1 MTKGTKKTNRRLKKT
16 VRKTLGTL
24 FLISAIVVAAIPTE
38 GLQAEGDIA
47 TQAAHSH
54 VATHT
59 SAQYK
64 VTIPKDAAEKGKS
77 GFLPVGSNVPTMDT
91 LIPVVDSNATI
102 YTTETN
108 ADGTSYQF
116 AYVNYKNSWCA
127 VILGYNK
134 NTTLTDNTLDIPDTV
149 NAYIQP
155 TGNQGTVNGYV
166 AASKNGQPLYY
177 ESLTEKTREVEEP
190 VKDPDTGLPKV
201 DDQGRPVM
209 ETKTV
214 TYYDGEM
221 RPCYATDNAWKGLT
235 LDNFF
240 QKKDDGSSYTSTK
253 ADNDDHTG
261 YKVYSG
267 YAQTLNPD
275 DQWIKD
281 LEVKYIGNQY
291 LKSTSNG
298 NGTYTWS
305 IAGDVTASNPS
316 DGIFAGASNIVTL
329 NIGEKLIGV
338 GNYAFY
344 GCNGLNSISFGNG
357 LTVFGNWSFAGCG
370 SLKEINV
377 PRDCNLAQIGDHAF
391 YSCIQLTDV
400 NIPKSVSFIGDY
412 AFAECRYLYTVEM
425 CNPEQENGASSS
437 QLKEMGWNV
446 FENDETLYSVTFPDK
461 YSETIGIS
469 MFKGCKNLHYVA
481 SRHAQFT
488 ITGGENDENVYC
500 FDCFKSMLSEE
511 PVSGTFYFEGLSG
524 SNLHK
529 LCQENCFAFSYI
541 NYDPSTKLYEKLNKY
556 ELTVQDPDV
565 AGETGRS
572 TYVVNSSNQLI
583 NANVGTGV
591 KTLNIPDPIGPYH
604 IYNINDNIFANNCNL
619 EMVSLPA
626 SVQSIG
632 QGAFRGCHN
641 LATVIFNNSSVAIGT
656 DAFKTQDVSGTHTVG
671 CSVKQLSDL
680 NDTVNSPK
688 VKLTFVG
695 AIMQDDSTTSSPY
708 RYAMS
713 ADGRYNNGS
722 QLPTYVRYCSGWP
735 SNLVVQYNADKG
747 VSELIDFP
755 AFTELTKYATEKSSY
770 PYLTDAQRSAAET
783 ALQKYNDK
791 DASLTEDQQHFI
803 DSALNIEIPQGIQ
816 ALKDGLFVEKEVAD
830 ASLGVDK
837 TITLYGID
845 NIEENDFKGTGTNA
859 GKIAEHLKELNI
871 LGGTTSIAANA
882 FKGSEDGSSDCKS
895 ALQKVYISGNMSSIG
910 DYAFQDCANLTDVTL
925 SGTITGLGKI
935 PFTGCEK
942 LDHVDFLGTDY
953 FSCDKSIIYGMSGGA
968 KAKIVEC
975 LEGRS
980 SKRVNASETAGVTE
994 MAPEAFKGCDSLN
1007 EIDLTESAIAVIPES
1022 AFEDTTA
1029 LNTVKLPI
1037 TCEEIKD
1044 YAFKGSNITWLE
1056 ESGNRLQLIS
1066 LKAFEDAKYS
1076 TDNNTMHKAITLC
1089 GPKDSYLYKFGE
1101 TYNFS
1106 VEDTPLVEYF
1116 TVTFRDWSNEL
1127 NKYVDVIEAEQ
1138 TVKGGEDAVPPTPAG
1153 KTGETFQ
1160 YWDPDYREISGDT
1173 QCVAI
1178 YSKDDPDAT
1187 KLTVTFQDWDGTVI
1201 KEIKVSSGGSIADA
1215 DLPNTSN
1222 LVRDGYI
1229 FIGWDRPLTNIT
1241 ESFNTM
1247 AQYKALSEDDIVVRY
1262 INSVTKEVFYQ
1273 TTIKKGTVA
1282 PSIQTPTVSGYTF
1295 KEWLP
1300 DIATAI
1306 TENTDFYAVYEA
1318 SGSNNGGTASPGTS
1332 TSPGASTSPGGNNNN
1347 GTTAKMYTLTVKNG
1361 SGSGSYVAGSQP
1373 IIVANDPAKNQQFS
1387 SWSIDPANTKIA
1399 SKVLSA
1405 TVITMPEANV
1415 TVTAN
1420 YTAKSG
1426 SGNKTNTSTGS
1437 GNSTNSN
1444 SNRRPSSTTTG
1455 TVSGGRTTVVI
1466 DKNGLSNTGVVS
1478 ATVNGSSDNFVIKIT
1493 ESAAASEEVVKALMA
1508 EYGSDISAIKY
1519 FPMDI
1524 SLYDSTGNTKITDTT
1539 GLSISI
1545 TLPLPDS
1552 LITYAGNNK
1561 VAGVVNS
1568 KLDKLSP
1575 KFSTISGV
1583 SCVTFTAEHFSPYVI
1598 YVDTNNLT
1606 AGTIADSTPKTGD
1619 GIHPKWFLS
1628 MGLACIS
1635 VVLFMKKDKK
1645 TLRKARA

>member
-38 GLQAEGDIA
+38 GLRAEEDA
-47 TQAAHSH
+47 VAQAAHSH
-54 VATHT
+54 VDTHT
-59 SAQYK
+59 GAEYK
-64 VTIPKDAAEKGKS
+64 VSIRRNAAEKKS
-77 GFLPVGSNVPTMDT
+77 DLLAGSGIPTMDT
-91 LIPVVDSNATI
+91 LIPELPADTTI
-102 YTTETN
+102 YTT
-108 ADGTSYQF
+108 GTSNTDGSNYQF
-116 AYVNYKNSWCA
+116 AYIQDGNDWSA
-127 VILGYNK
+127 IILGYNK
-134 NTTLTDNTLDIPDTV
+134 NNTLPNNALTIPNTV
-149 NAYIQP
+149 DAYIQP
-155 TGNQGTVNGYV
+155 TGNLGSGNGYV
-166 AASKNGQPLYY
+166 AANRLGKPLYY
-177 ESLTEKTREVEEP
+177 EATTTHTREVDDTSKP
-190 VKDPDTGLPKV
+190 ILDDLGQVVKDPVTDKILYEKKT
-201 DDQGRPVM
+201 
-209 ETKTV
+209 ETYLT
-214 TYYDGEM
+214 GEM
-221 RPCYATDNAWKGLT
+221 KPCYATDNTWKSMDPLT
-235 LDNFF
+235 KFF
-240 QKKDDGSSYTSTK
+240 YYEDGKTANTVWGAINE
-253 ADNDDHTG
+253 ADNQPATYENYANALDTDH
-261 YKVYSG
+261 
-267 YAQTLNPD
+267 
-275 DQWIKD
+275 QWITNGK
-281 LEVKYIGNQY
+281 VRYIGNQY
-291 LKSTSNG
+291 LDSTHNDDSN
-298 NGTYTWS
+298 TYSWS
-305 IAGDVTASNPS
+305 IGGYITQDNASK
-316 DGIFAGASNIVTL
+316 GIFAQAG
-329 NIGEKLIGV
+329 NIGTLIIGKDLIGI

-344 GCNGLNSISFGNG
+344 ECTGLNSISFGNG
-357 LTVFGNWSFAGCG
+357 IKVIGNYSFAGCG
-370 SLKEINV
+370 SL
-377 PRDCNLAQIGDHAF
+377 RDVAIPDLCSLGQIGDHAF
-391 YSCIQLTDV
+391 YSCTNLTKFTLPI
-400 NIPKSVSFIGDY
+400 NVSYVGDY
-412 AFAECRYLYTVEM
+412 AFAECRFLSDFVM
-425 CNPEQENGASSS
+425 CNYGDANDRSNLTE
-437 QLKEMGWNV
+437 LGWNV
-446 FENDETLYSVTFPDK
+446 FENCETLSSLTFPANYNEAVD
-461 YSETIGIS
+461 IS
-469 MFKGCKNLHYVA
+469 LVKGCKNLRYITA
-481 SRHAQFT
+481 RSKKMTFT
-488 ITGGENDENVYC
+488 EKINGEVYC
-500 FDCFKSMLSEE
+500 FDCFKEMLSGD
-511 PVSGTFYFEGLSG
+511 PVNGTFYFEGRDDST
-524 SNLHK
+524 LHTFTRD
-529 LCQENCFAFSYI
+529 NCFAFSYI
-541 NYDPSTKLYEKLNKY
+541 DYNSDTTQYEKKDKY
-556 ELTVQDPDV
+556 ELTVQDPKV
-565 AGETGRS
+565 VGEEGRS
-572 TYVVNSSNQLI
+572 TYVVNSNNELI
-583 NANVGTGV
+583 SSTIGTGV
-591 KTLNIPDPIGPYH
+591 EQLDIPDPIGPYH
-604 IYNINDNIFANNCNL
+604 IYRIGANRFANNCNL
-619 EMVSLPA
+619 KMVSLPA
-626 SVQSIG
+626 SVVSIG
-632 QGAFRGCHN
+632 DNAFKGCHN
-641 LATVIFNNSSVAIGT
+641 LATVIFNNSSVEIGT
-656 DAFKTQDVSGTHTVG
+656 DAFKTQDYTGASHRGSCKG
-671 CSVKQLSDL
+671 IENESD
-680 NDTVNSPK
+680 NSPSK
-688 VKLTFVG
+688 KLTFVG
-695 AIMQDDSTTSSPY
+695 EISPSSTPY
-708 RYAMS
+708 LYAMS
-713 ADGRYNNGS
+713 EDGRYNNGS
-722 QLPTYVRYCSGWP
+722 QLKTYVRYCSGWP
-735 SNLVVQYNADKG
+735 TNLVVQYNEEKG

-755 AFTELTKYATEKSSY
+755 AFSQLSDYTDKTDY
-770 PYLTDAQRSAAET
+770 PYLTDSQREAAKT
-783 ALQKYNDK
+783 ALDKYTNNQN
-791 DASLTEDQQHFI
+791 LTEDQQHFI
-803 DSALNIEIPQGIQ
+803 DSALNVVIPEGIQ
-816 ALKDGLFVEKEVAD
+816 AIKDGLFVAKEDAD
-830 ASLGVDK
+830 AARLREDK
-837 TITLYGID
+837 TVTIYGLD
-845 NIEENDFKGTGTNA
+845 AIEVNDFRSADGTKA
-859 GKIAEHLKELNI
+859 AAHLKGINI
-871 LGGTTSIAANA
+871 LGNTASIAANA
-882 FKGSEDGSSDCKS
+882 FGGCEKLKT
-895 ALQKVYISGNMSSIG
+895 VNITGNMSSIG
-910 DYAFQDCANLTDVTL
+910 DYAFKDCPALDDVTL
-925 SGTITGLGKI
+925 SGTINSLGLI
-935 PFTGCEK
+935 PFTGCDK
-942 LDHVDFLGTDY
+942 LSNVSFLGNDY
-953 FSCDKSIIYGMSGGA
+953 FSCDNSIIYGMSGGA
-968 KAKIVEC
+968 KARIIEC
-975 LEGRS
+975 LEGRT
-980 SKRVNASETAGVTE
+980 SKYVKPSELAGVTSI
-994 MAPEAFKGCDSLN
+994 APRAFQRCDALR
-1007 EIDLTESAIAVIPES
+1007 EIDLTESEITTVPEY
-1022 AFEDTTA
+1022 AFADTTEMR
-1029 LNTVKLPI
+1029 TIKLPT
-1037 TCEEIKD
+1037 TCTTIED
-1044 YAFKGSNITWLE
+1044 YAFQKSGMERLE
-1056 ESGNRLQLIS
+1056 ASQYLNLIGQHAFDDL
-1066 LKAFEDAKYS
+1066 LKANPD
-1076 TDNNTMHKAITLC
+1076 
-1089 GPKDSYLYKFGE
+1089 PKNVVICCPENSYLYNYAQLKGF
-1101 TYNFS
+1101 T
-1106 VEDTPLVEYF
+1106 VDTTPLVEYF
-1116 TVTFRDWSNEL
+1116 TVNFRDWNEKL
-1127 NKYVDVIEAEQ
+1127 GSYAPVPDAEQ
-1138 TVKGGEDAVPPTPAG
+1138 RVKGGEAATPPTPAG
-1153 KTGETFQ
+1153 KSGEVFQ
-1160 YWDPDYREISGDT
+1160 YWDPDPSEITADVT
-1173 QCVAI
+1173 ITAM
-1178 YSKDDPDAT
+1178 YSKEDPDAN

-1241 ESFNTM
+1241 ESFTTM

-1318 SGSNNGGTASPGTS
+1318 NGSNGGNNGGTT

>member
-38 GLQAEGDIA
+38 GLRAEEDA
-47 TQAAHSH
+47 VAQAAHSH
-54 VATHT
+54 VDTHT
-59 SAQYK
+59 GAEYK
-64 VTIPKDAAEKGKS
+64 VSIRRNAAEKQSDLLAGS
-77 GFLPVGSNVPTMDT
+77 GIPTMDT
-91 LIPVVDSNATI
+91 LIPELPADTTI
-102 YTTETN
+102 YTT
-108 ADGTSYQF
+108 GTSNTDGSNYQF
-116 AYVNYKNSWCA
+116 AYIQDGNDWSA
-127 VILGYNK
+127 IILGYNK
-134 NTTLTDNTLDIPDTV
+134 NNTLPNNALTIPNTV
-149 NAYIQP
+149 DAYIQP
-155 TGNQGTVNGYV
+155 TGNLGSGNGYV
-166 AASKNGQPLYY
+166 AANRLGKPLYY
-177 ESLTEKTREVEEP
+177 EATTTHTREVDDTSKP
-190 VKDPDTGLPKV
+190 ILDDLGQVVKDPVTDKILYEKKT
-201 DDQGRPVM
+201 
-209 ETKTV
+209 ETYLT
-214 TYYDGEM
+214 GEM
-221 RPCYATDNAWKGLT
+221 KPCYATDNTWKSMDPLT
-235 LDNFF
+235 KFF
-240 QKKDDGSSYTSTK
+240 YYEDGKTANTVWGAINE
-253 ADNDDHTG
+253 ADNQPATYENYANALDTDH
-261 YKVYSG
+261 
-267 YAQTLNPD
+267 
-275 DQWIKD
+275 QWITNGK
-281 LEVKYIGNQY
+281 VRYIGNQY
-291 LKSTSNG
+291 LDSTHNDDSN
-298 NGTYTWS
+298 TYSWS
-305 IAGDVTASNPS
+305 IGGYITQDNASK
-316 DGIFAGASNIVTL
+316 GIFAQAG
-329 NIGEKLIGV
+329 NIGTLIIGKDLIGI

-344 GCNGLNSISFGNG
+344 ECTGLNSISFGNG
-357 LTVFGNWSFAGCG
+357 IKVIGNYSFAGCG
-370 SLKEINV
+370 SL
-377 PRDCNLAQIGDHAF
+377 RDVAIPDLCSLGQIGDHAF
-391 YSCIQLTDV
+391 YSCTNLTKFTLPI
-400 NIPKSVSFIGDY
+400 NVSYVGDY
-412 AFAECRYLYTVEM
+412 AFAECRFLSDFVM
-425 CNPEQENGASSS
+425 CNYGDANDRSNLTE
-437 QLKEMGWNV
+437 LGWNV
-446 FENDETLYSVTFPDK
+446 FENCETLSSLTFPANYNEAVD
-461 YSETIGIS
+461 IS
-469 MFKGCKNLHYVA
+469 LVKGCKNLRYITA
-481 SRHAQFT
+481 RSKKMTFT
-488 ITGGENDENVYC
+488 EKINGEVYC
-500 FDCFKSMLSEE
+500 FDCFKEMLSGD
-511 PVSGTFYFEGLSG
+511 PVNGTFYFEGRDDST
-524 SNLHK
+524 LHTFTRD
-529 LCQENCFAFSYI
+529 NCFAFSYI
-541 NYDPSTKLYEKLNKY
+541 DYNSDTTQYEKKDKY
-556 ELTVQDPDV
+556 ELTVQDPKV
-565 AGETGRS
+565 VGEEGRS
-572 TYVVNSSNQLI
+572 TYVVNSNNELI
-583 NANVGTGV
+583 SSTIGTGV
-591 KTLNIPDPIGPYH
+591 EQLDIPDPIGPYH
-604 IYNINDNIFANNCNL
+604 IYRIGANRFANNCNL
-619 EMVSLPA
+619 KMVSLPA
-626 SVQSIG
+626 SVVSIG
-632 QGAFRGCHN
+632 DNAFKGCHN
-641 LATVIFNNSSVAIGT
+641 LATVIFNNSSVEIGT
-656 DAFKTQDVSGTHTVG
+656 DAFKTQDYTGASHRGSCKG
-671 CSVKQLSDL
+671 IENESD
-680 NDTVNSPK
+680 NSPSK
-688 VKLTFVG
+688 KLTFVG
-695 AIMQDDSTTSSPY
+695 EISPSSTPY
-708 RYAMS
+708 LYAMS
-713 ADGRYNNGS
+713 EDGRYNNGS
-722 QLPTYVRYCSGWP
+722 QLKTYVRYCSGWP
-735 SNLVVQYNADKG
+735 TNLVVQYNEEKG

-755 AFTELTKYATEKSSY
+755 AFSQLSDYTDKTDY
-770 PYLTDAQRSAAET
+770 PYLTDSQREAAKT
-783 ALQKYNDK
+783 ALDKYTNNQN
-791 DASLTEDQQHFI
+791 LTEDQQHFI
-803 DSALNIEIPQGIQ
+803 DSALNVVIPEGIQ
-816 ALKDGLFVEKEVAD
+816 AIKDGLFVAKEDAD
-830 ASLGVDK
+830 AARLREDK
-837 TITLYGID
+837 TVTIYGLD
-845 NIEENDFKGTGTNA
+845 AIEVNDFRSADGTKA
-859 GKIAEHLKELNI
+859 AAHLKGINI
-871 LGGTTSIAANA
+871 LGNTASIAANA
-882 FKGSEDGSSDCKS
+882 FGGCEKLKT
-895 ALQKVYISGNMSSIG
+895 VNITGNMSSIG
-910 DYAFQDCANLTDVTL
+910 DYAFKDCPALDDVTL
-925 SGTITGLGKI
+925 SGTINSLGLI
-935 PFTGCEK
+935 PFTGCDK
-942 LDHVDFLGTDY
+942 LSNVSFLGNDY
-953 FSCDKSIIYGMSGGA
+953 FSCDNSIIYGMSGGA
-968 KAKIVEC
+968 KARIIEC
-975 LEGRS
+975 LEGRT
-980 SKRVNASETAGVTE
+980 SKYVKPSELAGVTSI
-994 MAPEAFKGCDSLN
+994 APRAFQRCDALR
-1007 EIDLTESAIAVIPES
+1007 EIDLTESEITTVPEY
-1022 AFEDTTA
+1022 AFADTTEMR
-1029 LNTVKLPI
+1029 TIKLPT
-1037 TCEEIKD
+1037 TCTTIED
-1044 YAFKGSNITWLE
+1044 YAFQKSGMERLE
-1056 ESGNRLQLIS
+1056 ASQYLNLIGQHAFDD
-1066 LKAFEDAKYS
+1066 LIKANPD
-1076 TDNNTMHKAITLC
+1076 
-1089 GPKDSYLYKFGE
+1089 PKNVVICCPENSYLYNYAQLKGF
-1101 TYNFS
+1101 T
-1106 VEDTPLVEYF
+1106 VDTTPLVEYF
-1116 TVTFRDWSNEL
+1116 TVNFRDWNEKL
-1127 NKYVDVIEAEQ
+1127 GSYAPVPDAEQ
-1138 TVKGGEDAVPPTPAG
+1138 RVKGGEAATPPTPAG
-1153 KTGETFQ
+1153 KSGEVFQ
-1160 YWDPDYREISGDT
+1160 YWDPDPSEITADVT
-1173 QCVAI
+1173 ITAM
-1178 YSKDDPDAT
+1178 YSKEDPDAN

-1241 ESFNTM
+1241 ESFTTM

-1318 SGSNNGGTASPGTS
+1318 NGSNGGNNGGTT

>member
-38 GLQAEGDIA
+38 GLRAEEDA
-47 TQAAHSH
+47 VVQAAHSH
-54 VATHT
+54 VDTHT
-59 SAQYK
+59 GAEYK
-64 VTIPKDAAEKGKS
+64 VSIRRNAAEKQSDLLAGS
-77 GFLPVGSNVPTMDT
+77 GIPTMDT
-91 LIPVVDSNATI
+91 LIPELPADTTI
-102 YTTETN
+102 YTT
-108 ADGTSYQF
+108 GTSNTDGSNYQF
-116 AYVNYKNSWCA
+116 AYIQDGNDWSA
-127 VILGYNK
+127 IILGYNK
-134 NTTLTDNTLDIPDTV
+134 NNTLPNNALTIPNTV
-149 NAYIQP
+149 DAYIQP
-155 TGNQGTVNGYV
+155 TGNLGSGNGYV
-166 AASKNGQPLYY
+166 AANRLGKPLYY
-177 ESLTEKTREVEEP
+177 EATTTHTREVDDTSKP
-190 VKDPDTGLPKV
+190 ILDDLGQVVKDPVTDKILYEKKT
-201 DDQGRPVM
+201 
-209 ETKTV
+209 ETYLT
-214 TYYDGEM
+214 GEM
-221 RPCYATDNAWKGLT
+221 KPCYATDNTWKSMDPLT
-235 LDNFF
+235 KFF
-240 QKKDDGSSYTSTK
+240 YYEDGKTANTVWGAINE
-253 ADNDDHTG
+253 ADNQPATYENYANALDTDH
-261 YKVYSG
+261 
-267 YAQTLNPD
+267 
-275 DQWIKD
+275 QWITNGK
-281 LEVKYIGNQY
+281 VRYIGNQY
-291 LKSTSNG
+291 LDSTHNDDSN
-298 NGTYTWS
+298 TYSWS
-305 IAGDVTASNPS
+305 IGGYITQDNASK
-316 DGIFAGASNIVTL
+316 GIFAQAG
-329 NIGEKLIGV
+329 NIGTLIIGKDLIGI

-344 GCNGLNSISFGNG
+344 ECTGLNSISFGNG
-357 LTVFGNWSFAGCG
+357 IKVIGNYSFAGCG
-370 SLKEINV
+370 SL
-377 PRDCNLAQIGDHAF
+377 RDVAIPDLCSLGQIGDHAF
-391 YSCIQLTDV
+391 YSCTNLTKFTLPI
-400 NIPKSVSFIGDY
+400 NVSYVGDY
-412 AFAECRYLYTVEM
+412 AFAECRFLSDFVM
-425 CNPEQENGASSS
+425 CNYGDANDRSNLTE
-437 QLKEMGWNV
+437 LGWNV
-446 FENDETLYSVTFPDK
+446 FENCETLSSLTFPANYNEAVD
-461 YSETIGIS
+461 IS
-469 MFKGCKNLHYVA
+469 LVKGCKNLRYITA
-481 SRHAQFT
+481 RSKKMTFT
-488 ITGGENDENVYC
+488 EKINGEVYC
-500 FDCFKSMLSEE
+500 FDCFKEMLSGD
-511 PVSGTFYFEGLSG
+511 PVNGTFYFEGRDDST
-524 SNLHK
+524 LHTFTRD
-529 LCQENCFAFSYI
+529 NCFAFSYI
-541 NYDPSTKLYEKLNKY
+541 DYNSDTTQYEKKDKY
-556 ELTVQDPDV
+556 ELTVQDPKV
-565 AGETGRS
+565 VGEEGRS
-572 TYVVNSSNQLI
+572 TYVVNSNNELI
-583 NANVGTGV
+583 SSTIGTGV
-591 KTLNIPDPIGPYH
+591 EQLDIPDPIGPYH
-604 IYNINDNIFANNCNL
+604 IYRIGANRFANNCNL
-619 EMVSLPA
+619 KMVSLPA
-626 SVQSIG
+626 SVVSIG
-632 QGAFRGCHN
+632 DNAFKGCHN
-641 LATVIFNNSSVAIGT
+641 LATVIFNNSSVEIGT
-656 DAFKTQDVSGTHTVG
+656 DAFKTQDYTGASHRGSCKG
-671 CSVKQLSDL
+671 IENESD
-680 NDTVNSPK
+680 NSPSK
-688 VKLTFVG
+688 KLTFVG
-695 AIMQDDSTTSSPY
+695 EISPSSTPY
-708 RYAMS
+708 LYAMS
-713 ADGRYNNGS
+713 EDGRYNNGS
-722 QLPTYVRYCSGWP
+722 QLKTYVRYCSGWP
-735 SNLVVQYNADKG
+735 TNLVVQYNEEKG

-755 AFTELTKYATEKSSY
+755 AFSQLSDYTDKTDY
-770 PYLTDAQRSAAET
+770 PYLTDSQREAAKT
-783 ALQKYNDK
+783 ALDKYTNNQN
-791 DASLTEDQQHFI
+791 LTEDQQHFI
-803 DSALNIEIPQGIQ
+803 DSALNVVIPEGIQ
-816 ALKDGLFVEKEVAD
+816 AIRDGLFVAKEDAD
-830 ASLGVDK
+830 VASLKEDK
-837 TITLYGID
+837 TVTIYGLD
-845 NIEENDFKGTGTNA
+845 AIEVNDFRSADGTKA
-859 GKIAEHLKELNI
+859 AAHLKGINI
-871 LGGTTSIAANA
+871 LGNTASIAANA
-882 FKGSEDGSSDCKS
+882 FEGCEKLET
-895 ALQKVYISGNMSSIG
+895 VNITGNMSSIG
-910 DYAFQDCANLTDVTL
+910 DYVFKNCPALNDVTL
-925 SGTITGLGKI
+925 SGTINSLGLI
-935 PFTGCEK
+935 PFTGCDK
-942 LDHVDFLGTDY
+942 LSNVSFLGNDY
-953 FSCDKSIIYGMSGGA
+953 FSCDNSIIYGMSGGA
-968 KAKIVEC
+968 KARIIEC
-975 LEGRS
+975 LEGRT
-980 SKRVNASETAGVTE
+980 SKYVKPSELAGVTSI
-994 MAPEAFKGCDSLN
+994 APRAFQGCDALR
-1007 EIDLTESAIAVIPES
+1007 EIDLTESEITTVPEY
-1022 AFEDTTA
+1022 AFADTTEMR
-1029 LNTVKLPI
+1029 TIKLPT
-1037 TCEEIKD
+1037 TCTTIED
-1044 YAFKGSNITWLE
+1044 YAFQKSGMERLE
-1056 ESGNRLQLIS
+1056 ASQYLNLIGQHAFDEL
-1066 LKAFEDAKYS
+1066 LKANPD
-1076 TDNNTMHKAITLC
+1076 
-1089 GPKDSYLYKFGE
+1089 PKDVVICSPENSYLYNYAQLKGF
-1101 TYNFS
+1101 T
-1106 VEDTPLVEYF
+1106 VDTTPLVEYF
-1116 TVTFRDWSNEL
+1116 TVNFRDWNEKL
-1127 NKYVDVIEAEQ
+1127 GSYALVPDAEQ
-1138 TVKGGEDAVPPTPAG
+1138 RVKGGEAATPPTPAG
-1153 KTGETFQ
+1153 KSGEVFQ
-1160 YWDPDYREISGDT
+1160 YWDPDPSEITADVT
-1173 QCVAI
+1173 ITAM
-1178 YSKDDPDAT
+1178 YSKEDPDAN

-1201 KEIKVSSGGSIADA
+1201 KKIKVSSGGSIADA

-1241 ESFNTM
+1241 ESFTTM

>member
-38 GLQAEGDIA
+38 GLRAEEDA
-47 TQAAHSH
+47 VAQAAGHTH
-54 VATHT
+54 AETHT
-59 SAQYK
+59 GAKYK
-64 VTIPKDAAEKGKS
+64 VSIRRNTAERTNDLLNGANSSIPVMEDLIPIVEPKD
-77 GFLPVGSNVPTMDT
+77 
-91 LIPVVDSNATI
+91 TI
-102 YTTETN
+102 YTTGTN
-108 ADGTSYQF
+108 EDGTSYQF
-116 AYVNYKNSWCA
+116 AYKMYDNDWA
-127 VILGYNK
+127 AIILGYNK
-134 NTTLTDNTLDIPDTV
+134 SSNLPNNTLTIPDTV

-155 TGNQGTVNGYV
+155 TGNMGTGQGYV
-166 AASKNGQPLYY
+166 AASSSGEPLYY
-177 ESLTEKTREVEEP
+177 EKLTEHTIMVDTTEQKTDSLGNPVFEDGKPVYVQEE
-190 VKDPDTGLPKV
+190 KKYST
-201 DDQGRPVM
+201 
-209 ETKTV
+209 
-214 TYYDGEM
+214 GEM
-221 RPCYATDNAWKGLT
+221 VPCYATVDEWKDLP
-235 LDNFF
+235 LENFYYYKAGSNVTSSKAVIEYGG
-240 QKKDDGSSYTSTK
+240 QKKVYNDFAQSGGDST
-253 ADNDDHTG
+253 H
-261 YKVYSG
+261 
-267 YAQTLNPD
+267 
-275 DQWIKD
+275 QWIK
-281 LEVKYIGNQY
+281 EAAVKYIGNQY
-291 LKSTSNG
+291 LNVTNDNISHTSS
-298 NGTYTWS
+298 WS
-305 IAGDVTASNPS
+305 IPSGGDWNYITEANADKGVFATAG
-316 DGIFAGASNIVTL
+316 NISTL
-329 NIGEKLIGV
+329 NIGENLVGIG
-338 GNYAFY
+338 NFAFY
-344 GCNGLNSISFGNG
+344 ECTSLSSVSFGNG
-357 LTVFGNWSFAGCG
+357 LKVVGNWAFAACG
-370 SLKEINV
+370 TLNNV
-377 PRDCNLAQIGDHAF
+377 DIPEACLLQQIGDHTF
-391 YSCIQLTDV
+391 YKCIGLDTFRV
-400 NIPKSVSFIGDY
+400 PISVKYIGDY
-412 AFAECRYLYTVEM
+412 AFAECSFLNSIDL
-425 CNPEQENGASSS
+425 CNSGNDRSGSILQE
-437 QLKEMGWNV
+437 LGWNV
-446 FENDETLYSVTFPDK
+446 FENCQTLSSLTFPYNYREIPD
-461 YSETIGIS
+461 IS
-469 MFKGCKNLHYVA
+469 IVKGCKNLHYIA
-481 SRHAQFT
+481 AQGDSFAFT
-488 ITGGENDENVYC
+488 EKKDSTNPNGVYC
-500 FDCFKSMLSEE
+500 FDCFKEMLSGE
-511 PVSGTFYFEGLSG
+511 PVNGTFYFEGTSE
-524 SNLHK
+524 SSLHDLAK
-529 LCQENCFAFSYI
+529 DNCFAFSYVI
-541 NYDPSTKLYEKLNKY
+541 FDSNASQYVSQNKY
-556 ELTVQDPDV
+556 ELTVQDPKVSEED
-565 AGETGRS
+565 GRS
-572 TYVVNSSNQLI
+572 TYVVDSSNKLI
-583 NANVGTGV
+583 SCRVGKGV
-591 KTLNIPDPIGPYH
+591 ETLNMPDPIGPYH
-604 IYNINDNIFANNCNL
+604 IYNIDANIFANYCNL
-619 EMVSLPA
+619 KMVSLPA
-626 SVQSIG
+626 SVQTIG
-632 QGAFRGCHN
+632 ENAFKGCHN
-641 LATVIFNNSSVAIGT
+641 LATVIFNNSSVVIGEN
-656 DAFKTQDVSGTHTVG
+656 AFKTQDYTGAQHINCSGVAT
-671 CSVKQLSDL
+671 DL
-680 NDTVNSPK
+680 DGTPK
-688 VKLTFVG
+688 VKLKFVG
-695 AIMQDDSTTSSPY
+695 EISSQSTPY
-708 RYAMS
+708 LYAMS
-713 ADGRYNNGS
+713 ENGRYNNAS
-722 QLPTYVRYCSGWP
+722 QVKSYVTYCSGWP
-735 SNLVVQYNADKG
+735 SNLIVQYNSEKQ
-747 VSELIDFP
+747 VSELTDFP
-755 AFTELTKYATEKSSY
+755 AFSELKKYADNPDDY
-770 PYLTDAQRSAAET
+770 PYLTDEQRSAAKT
-783 ALQKYNDK
+783 ALNKYGNS
-791 DASLTEDQQHFI
+791 SLTENEQSFI
-803 DSALNIEIPQGIQ
+803 DSALNIKIPDGVQ
-816 ALKDGLFVEKEVAD
+816 AIADGLYKSKETSDELAGYTSLEKTV
-830 ASLGVDK
+830 
-837 TITLYGID
+837 TLWGLD
-845 NIEENDFKGTGTNA
+845 NIEAEDFQGATSLTALISNGDMSSIEEGAFKGCTN
-859 GKIAEHLKELNI
+859 LKKVEIN
-871 LGGTTSIAANA
+871 GNTTSIGDKAFEDCNA
-882 FKGSEDGSSDCKS
+882 
-895 ALQKVYISGNMSSIG
+895 
-910 DYAFQDCANLTDVTL
+910 LTDVTL
-925 SGTITGLGKI
+925 SGTITDLGII
-935 PFTGCEK
+935 PFTGCENLK
-942 LDHVDFLGTDY
+942 SVNFTGTDY
-953 FSCDKSIIYGMSGGA
+953 FSCDNSIIYGMSNGT
-968 KAKIVEC
+968 KARIIEC
-975 LEGRS
+975 LEGRD
-980 SKRVNASETAGVTE
+980 SKYVKADETAGVTSL
-994 MAPEAFKGCDSLN
+994 APSAFEGCVNLR
-1007 EIDLTESAIAVIPES
+1007 EIDLSQSAITVVPER
-1022 AFEDTTA
+1022 AFADTTS
-1029 LNTVKLPI
+1029 LQNVKLPL
-1037 TCEEIKD
+1037 TCTTIQNDAFNKSHLDRLEGVQNVTIVGDLAFNEIEKKNNPKD
-1044 YAFKGSNITWLE
+1044 L
-1056 ESGNRLQLIS
+1056 LIV
-1066 LKAFEDAKYS
+1066 
-1076 TDNNTMHKAITLC
+1076 T
-1089 GPKDSYLYKFGE
+1089 PKDSYMW
-1101 TYNFS
+1101 
-1106 VEDTPLVEYF
+1106 EYGTNKGF
-1116 TVTFRDWSNEL
+1116 TVEETSREDYYTVIFRDWNEEL
-1127 NKYVDVIEAEQ
+1127 GQYVNVDTQ
-1138 TVKGGEDAVPPTPAG
+1138 TVKAGEDAVAPEPAG
-1153 KTGETFQ
+1153 KAGEIFQ
-1160 YWDPDYREISGDT
+1160 YWDPDYREVSENRT
-1173 QCVAI
+1173 CVAF
-1178 YSKDDPDAT
+1178 YSKEDPDAN

-1241 ESFNTM
+1241 ESFTTM

>member
-38 GLQAEGDIA
+38 GLRAEEDA
-47 TQAAHSH
+47 VAQAAHSH
-54 VATHT
+54 VDTHT
-59 SAQYK
+59 GAEYK
-64 VTIPKDAAEKGKS
+64 VSIRRNAAEKKS
-77 GFLPVGSNVPTMDT
+77 DLLAGSGIPTMDT
-91 LIPVVDSNATI
+91 LIPELPADTTI
-102 YTTETN
+102 YTT
-108 ADGTSYQF
+108 GTSNTDGSNYQF
-116 AYVNYKNSWCA
+116 AYIQDGNDWSA
-127 VILGYNK
+127 ILLGYNK
-134 NTTLTDNTLDIPDTV
+134 NNTLPNNALTIPNTV
-149 NAYIQP
+149 DAYIQP
-155 TGNQGTVNGYV
+155 TGNLGSGNGYV
-166 AASKNGQPLYY
+166 AANRLGKPLYY
-177 ESLTEKTREVEEP
+177 EATTTHTREVDDTSKP
-190 VKDPDTGLPKV
+190 ILDDLGQVVKDPVTDKILYEKKT
-201 DDQGRPVM
+201 
-209 ETKTV
+209 ETYLT
-214 TYYDGEM
+214 GEM
-221 RPCYATDNAWKGLT
+221 KPCYATDNTWKSMDPLT
-235 LDNFF
+235 KFF
-240 QKKDDGSSYTSTK
+240 YYEDGKTANTVWGAINE
-253 ADNDDHTG
+253 ADNQPATYENYANALDTDH
-261 YKVYSG
+261 
-267 YAQTLNPD
+267 
-275 DQWIKD
+275 QWITNGK
-281 LEVKYIGNQY
+281 VRYIGNQY
-291 LKSTSNG
+291 LDSTHNDDSN
-298 NGTYTWS
+298 TYSWS
-305 IAGDVTASNPS
+305 IGGYITQDNASK
-316 DGIFAGASNIVTL
+316 GIFAQAG
-329 NIGEKLIGV
+329 NIGTLIIGKDLIGI

-344 GCNGLNSISFGNG
+344 ECTGLNSISFGNG
-357 LTVFGNWSFAGCG
+357 IKVIGNYSFAGCG
-370 SLKEINV
+370 SL
-377 PRDCNLAQIGDHAF
+377 RDVAIPDLCSLGQIGDHAF
-391 YSCIQLTDV
+391 YSCTNLTKFTLPI
-400 NIPKSVSFIGDY
+400 NVSYVGDY
-412 AFAECRYLYTVEM
+412 AFAECRFLSDFVM
-425 CNPEQENGASSS
+425 CNYGDANDRSNLTE
-437 QLKEMGWNV
+437 LGWNV
-446 FENDETLYSVTFPDK
+446 FENCETLSSLTFPANYNEAVD
-461 YSETIGIS
+461 IS
-469 MFKGCKNLHYVA
+469 LVKGCKNLRYITA
-481 SRHAQFT
+481 RSKKMTFT
-488 ITGGENDENVYC
+488 EKINGEVYC
-500 FDCFKSMLSEE
+500 FDCFKEMLSGD
-511 PVSGTFYFEGLSG
+511 PVNGTFYFEGRDDST
-524 SNLHK
+524 LHTFTRD
-529 LCQENCFAFSYI
+529 NCFAFSYI
-541 NYDPSTKLYEKLNKY
+541 DYNSDTTQYEKKDKY
-556 ELTVQDPDV
+556 ELTVQDPKV
-565 AGETGRS
+565 VGEEGRS
-572 TYVVNSSNQLI
+572 TYVVNSNNELI
-583 NANVGTGV
+583 SSTIGTGV
-591 KTLNIPDPIGPYH
+591 EQLDIPDPIGPYH
-604 IYNINDNIFANNCNL
+604 IYRIGANRFANNCNL
-619 EMVSLPA
+619 KMVSLPA
-626 SVQSIG
+626 SVVSIG
-632 QGAFRGCHN
+632 DNAFKGCHN
-641 LATVIFNNSSVAIGT
+641 LATVIFNNSSVEIGT
-656 DAFKTQDVSGTHTVG
+656 DAFKTQDYTGASHRGSCKG
-671 CSVKQLSDL
+671 IENESD
-680 NDTVNSPK
+680 NSPSK
-688 VKLTFVG
+688 KLTFVG
-695 AIMQDDSTTSSPY
+695 EISPSSTPY
-708 RYAMS
+708 LYAMS
-713 ADGRYNNGS
+713 EDGRYNNGS
-722 QLPTYVRYCSGWP
+722 QLKTYVRYCSGWP
-735 SNLVVQYNADKG
+735 TNLVVQYNEEKG

-755 AFTELTKYATEKSSY
+755 AFSQLSDYTDKTDY
-770 PYLTDAQRSAAET
+770 PYLTDSQREAAKT
-783 ALQKYNDK
+783 ALDKYTNNQN
-791 DASLTEDQQHFI
+791 LTEDQQHFI
-803 DSALNIEIPQGIQ
+803 DSALNVVIPEGIQ
-816 ALKDGLFVEKEVAD
+816 AIKDGLFVAKEDAD
-830 ASLGVDK
+830 AARLREDK
-837 TITLYGID
+837 TVTIYGLD
-845 NIEENDFKGTGTNA
+845 AIEVNDFRSADGTKA
-859 GKIAEHLKELNI
+859 AAHLKGINI
-871 LGGTTSIAANA
+871 LGNTASIAANA
-882 FKGSEDGSSDCKS
+882 FGGCEKLKT
-895 ALQKVYISGNMSSIG
+895 VNITGNMSSIG
-910 DYAFQDCANLTDVTL
+910 DYAFKDCPALDDVTL
-925 SGTITGLGKI
+925 SGTINSLGLI
-935 PFTGCEK
+935 PFTGCDK
-942 LDHVDFLGTDY
+942 LSNVSFLGNDY
-953 FSCDKSIIYGMSGGA
+953 FSCDNSIIYGMSGGA
-968 KAKIVEC
+968 KARIIEC
-975 LEGRS
+975 LEGRT
-980 SKRVNASETAGVTE
+980 SKYVKPSELAGVTSI
-994 MAPEAFKGCDSLN
+994 APRAFQRCDALR
-1007 EIDLTESAIAVIPES
+1007 EIDLTESEITTVPEY
-1022 AFEDTTA
+1022 AFADTTEMR
-1029 LNTVKLPI
+1029 TIKLPT
-1037 TCEEIKD
+1037 TCTTIED
-1044 YAFKGSNITWLE
+1044 YAFQKSGMERLE
-1056 ESGNRLQLIS
+1056 ASQYLNLIGQHAFDDL
-1066 LKAFEDAKYS
+1066 LKANPD
-1076 TDNNTMHKAITLC
+1076 
-1089 GPKDSYLYKFGE
+1089 PKNVVICCPENSYLYNYAQLKGF
-1101 TYNFS
+1101 T
-1106 VEDTPLVEYF
+1106 VDTTPLVEYF
-1116 TVTFRDWSNEL
+1116 TVNFRDWNEKL
-1127 NKYVDVIEAEQ
+1127 GSYALVPDAEQ
-1138 TVKGGEDAVPPTPAG
+1138 RVKGGEAATPPTPAG
-1153 KTGETFQ
+1153 KSGEVFQ
-1160 YWDPDYREISGDT
+1160 YWDPDPSEITADVT
-1173 QCVAI
+1173 ITAM
-1178 YSKDDPDAT
+1178 YSKEDPDAN

-1241 ESFNTM
+1241 ESFTTM

-1318 SGSNNGGTASPGTS
+1318 NGSNGGNNGGTT

>member
-38 GLQAEGDIA
+38 GLRAEEDA
-47 TQAAHSH
+47 VAQAAHSH
-54 VATHT
+54 VDTHT
-59 SAQYK
+59 GAEYK
-64 VTIPKDAAEKGKS
+64 VSIRRNAAEKQSDLLAGS
-77 GFLPVGSNVPTMDT
+77 GIPTMDT
-91 LIPVVDSNATI
+91 LIPELPADTTI
-102 YTTETN
+102 YTT
-108 ADGTSYQF
+108 GTSNTDGSNYQF
-116 AYVNYKNSWCA
+116 AYIQDGNDWSA
-127 VILGYNK
+127 IILGYNK
-134 NTTLTDNTLDIPDTV
+134 NNTLPNNALTIPNTV
-149 NAYIQP
+149 DAYIQP
-155 TGNQGTVNGYV
+155 TGNLGSGNGYV
-166 AASKNGQPLYY
+166 AANRLGKPLYY
-177 ESLTEKTREVEEP
+177 EATTTHTREVDDTSKP
-190 VKDPDTGLPKV
+190 ILDDLGQVVKDPVTDKILYEKKT
-201 DDQGRPVM
+201 
-209 ETKTV
+209 ETYLT
-214 TYYDGEM
+214 GEM
-221 RPCYATDNAWKGLT
+221 KPCYATDNTWKSMDPLT
-235 LDNFF
+235 KFF
-240 QKKDDGSSYTSTK
+240 YYEDGKTANTVWGAINE
-253 ADNDDHTG
+253 ADNQPATYENYANALDTDH
-261 YKVYSG
+261 
-267 YAQTLNPD
+267 
-275 DQWIKD
+275 QWITNGK
-281 LEVKYIGNQY
+281 VRYIGNQY
-291 LKSTSNG
+291 LDSTHNDDSN
-298 NGTYTWS
+298 TYSWS
-305 IAGDVTASNPS
+305 IGGYITQDNASK
-316 DGIFAGASNIVTL
+316 GIFAQAG
-329 NIGEKLIGV
+329 NIGTLIIGKDLIGI

-344 GCNGLNSISFGNG
+344 ECTGLNSISFGNG
-357 LTVFGNWSFAGCG
+357 IKVIGNYSFAGCG
-370 SLKEINV
+370 SL
-377 PRDCNLAQIGDHAF
+377 RDVAIPDLCSLGQIGDHAF
-391 YSCIQLTDV
+391 YSCTNLTKFTLPI
-400 NIPKSVSFIGDY
+400 NVSYVGDY
-412 AFAECRYLYTVEM
+412 AFAECRFLSDFVM
-425 CNPEQENGASSS
+425 CNYGDANDRSNLTE
-437 QLKEMGWNV
+437 LGWNV
-446 FENDETLYSVTFPDK
+446 FENCETLSSLTFPANYNEAVD
-461 YSETIGIS
+461 IS
-469 MFKGCKNLHYVA
+469 LVKGCKNLRYITA
-481 SRHAQFT
+481 RSKKMTFT
-488 ITGGENDENVYC
+488 EKINGEVYC
-500 FDCFKSMLSEE
+500 FDCFKEMLSGD
-511 PVSGTFYFEGLSG
+511 PVNGTFYFEGRDDST
-524 SNLHK
+524 LHTFTRD
-529 LCQENCFAFSYI
+529 NCFAFSYI
-541 NYDPSTKLYEKLNKY
+541 DYNSDTTQYEKKDKY
-556 ELTVQDPDV
+556 ELTVQDPKV
-565 AGETGRS
+565 VGEEGRS
-572 TYVVNSSNQLI
+572 TYVVNSNNELI
-583 NANVGTGV
+583 SSTIGTGV
-591 KTLNIPDPIGPYH
+591 EQLDIPDPIGPYH
-604 IYNINDNIFANNCNL
+604 IYRIGANRFANNCNL
-619 EMVSLPA
+619 KMVSLPA
-626 SVQSIG
+626 SVVSIG
-632 QGAFRGCHN
+632 DNAFKGCHN
-641 LATVIFNNSSVAIGT
+641 LATVIFNNSSVEIGT
-656 DAFKTQDVSGTHTVG
+656 DAFKTQDYTGASHRGSCKG
-671 CSVKQLSDL
+671 IENESD
-680 NDTVNSPK
+680 NSPSK
-688 VKLTFVG
+688 KLTFVG
-695 AIMQDDSTTSSPY
+695 EISPSSTPY
-708 RYAMS
+708 LYAMS
-713 ADGRYNNGS
+713 EDGRYNNGS
-722 QLPTYVRYCSGWP
+722 QLKTYVRYCSGWP
-735 SNLVVQYNADKG
+735 TNLVVQYNDEKG

-755 AFTELTKYATEKSSY
+755 AFSQLSDYTDKTDY
-770 PYLTDAQRSAAET
+770 PYLTDSQREAAKT
-783 ALQKYNDK
+783 ALDKYTNNQN
-791 DASLTEDQQHFI
+791 LTEDQQHFI
-803 DSALNIEIPQGIQ
+803 DSALNVVIPEGIQ
-816 ALKDGLFVEKEVAD
+816 AIRDGLFVAKEDAD
-830 ASLGVDK
+830 VASLKEDK
-837 TITLYGID
+837 TVTIYGLD
-845 NIEENDFKGTGTNA
+845 AIEVNDFRSADGTKA
-859 GKIAEHLKELNI
+859 AAHLKGINI
-871 LGGTTSIAANA
+871 LGNTASIAANA
-882 FKGSEDGSSDCKS
+882 FEGCEKLET
-895 ALQKVYISGNMSSIG
+895 VNITGNMSSIG
-910 DYAFQDCANLTDVTL
+910 DYVFKNCPALNDVTL
-925 SGTITGLGKI
+925 SGTINSLGLI
-935 PFTGCEK
+935 PFTGCDK
-942 LDHVDFLGTDY
+942 LSNVSFLGNDY
-953 FSCDKSIIYGMSGGA
+953 FSCDNSIIYGMSGGA
-968 KAKIVEC
+968 KARIIEC
-975 LEGRS
+975 LEGRT
-980 SKRVNASETAGVTE
+980 SKYVKPSELAGVTSI
-994 MAPEAFKGCDSLN
+994 APRAFQGCDALR
-1007 EIDLTESAIAVIPES
+1007 EIDLTESEITTVPEY
-1022 AFEDTTA
+1022 AFADTTEMR
-1029 LNTVKLPI
+1029 TIKLPT
-1037 TCEEIKD
+1037 TCTTIED
-1044 YAFKGSNITWLE
+1044 YAFQKSGMERLE
-1056 ESGNRLQLIS
+1056 ASQYLNLIGQHAFDEL
-1066 LKAFEDAKYS
+1066 LKANPD
-1076 TDNNTMHKAITLC
+1076 
-1089 GPKDSYLYKFGE
+1089 PKDVVICSPENSYLYNYAQLKGF
-1101 TYNFS
+1101 T
-1106 VEDTPLVEYF
+1106 VDTTPLVEYF
-1116 TVTFRDWSNEL
+1116 TVNFRDWNEKL
-1127 NKYVDVIEAEQ
+1127 GSYALVPDAEQ
-1138 TVKGGEDAVPPTPAG
+1138 RVKGGEAATPPTPAG
-1153 KTGETFQ
+1153 KSGEVFQ
-1160 YWDPDYREISGDT
+1160 YWDPDPSEITADVT
-1173 QCVAI
+1173 ITAM
-1178 YSKDDPDAT
+1178 YSKEDPDAN

-1201 KEIKVSSGGSIADA
+1201 KKIKVSSGGSIADA

-1241 ESFNTM
+1241 ESFTTM

>member
-38 GLQAEGDIA
+38 GLRAEEDA
-47 TQAAHSH
+47 VAQAAHSH
-54 VATHT
+54 VDTHT
-59 SAQYK
+59 GAEYK
-64 VTIPKDAAEKGKS
+64 VSIRRNAAEKQSDLLAGS
-77 GFLPVGSNVPTMDT
+77 GIPTMDT
-91 LIPVVDSNATI
+91 LIPELPADTTI
-102 YTTETN
+102 YTT
-108 ADGTSYQF
+108 GTSNTDGSNYQF
-116 AYVNYKNSWCA
+116 AYIQDGNDWSA
-127 VILGYNK
+127 IILGYNK
-134 NTTLTDNTLDIPDTV
+134 NNTLPNNALTIPNTV
-149 NAYIQP
+149 DAYIQP
-155 TGNQGTVNGYV
+155 TGNLGSGNGYV
-166 AASKNGQPLYY
+166 AANRLGKPLYY
-177 ESLTEKTREVEEP
+177 EATTTHTREVDDTSKP
-190 VKDPDTGLPKV
+190 ILDDLGQVVKDPVTDKILYEKKT
-201 DDQGRPVM
+201 
-209 ETKTV
+209 ETYLT
-214 TYYDGEM
+214 GEM
-221 RPCYATDNAWKGLT
+221 KPCYATDNTWKSMDPLT
-235 LDNFF
+235 KFF
-240 QKKDDGSSYTSTK
+240 YYEDGKTANTVWGAINE
-253 ADNDDHTG
+253 ADNQPATYENYANALDTDH
-261 YKVYSG
+261 
-267 YAQTLNPD
+267 
-275 DQWIKD
+275 QWITNGK
-281 LEVKYIGNQY
+281 VRYIGNQY
-291 LKSTSNG
+291 LDSTHNDDSN
-298 NGTYTWS
+298 TYSWS
-305 IAGDVTASNPS
+305 IGGYITQDNASK
-316 DGIFAGASNIVTL
+316 GIFAQAG
-329 NIGEKLIGV
+329 NIGTLIIGKDLIGI

-344 GCNGLNSISFGNG
+344 ECTGLNSISFGNG
-357 LTVFGNWSFAGCG
+357 IKVIGNYSFAGCG
-370 SLKEINV
+370 SL
-377 PRDCNLAQIGDHAF
+377 RDVAIPDLCSLGQIGDHAF
-391 YSCIQLTDV
+391 YSCTNLTKFSLPI
-400 NIPKSVSFIGDY
+400 NVSYVGDY
-412 AFAECRYLYTVEM
+412 AFAECRFLSDFVM
-425 CNPEQENGASSS
+425 CNYGDANDRSNLTE
-437 QLKEMGWNV
+437 LGWNV
-446 FENDETLYSVTFPDK
+446 FENCETLSSLTFPANYNEAVD
-461 YSETIGIS
+461 IS
-469 MFKGCKNLHYVA
+469 LVKGCKNLRYITA
-481 SRHAQFT
+481 RSKKMTFT
-488 ITGGENDENVYC
+488 EKINGEVYC
-500 FDCFKSMLSEE
+500 FDCFKEMLSGD
-511 PVSGTFYFEGLSG
+511 PVNGTFYFEGRDDST
-524 SNLHK
+524 LHTFTRD
-529 LCQENCFAFSYI
+529 NCFAFSYI
-541 NYDPSTKLYEKLNKY
+541 DYNSDTTQYEKKDKY
-556 ELTVQDPDV
+556 ELTVQDPKV
-565 AGETGRS
+565 VGEEGRS
-572 TYVVNSSNQLI
+572 TYVVNSNNELI
-583 NANVGTGV
+583 SSTIGTGV
-591 KTLNIPDPIGPYH
+591 EQLDIPDPIGPYH
-604 IYNINDNIFANNCNL
+604 IYRIGANRFANNCNL
-619 EMVSLPA
+619 KMVSLPA
-626 SVQSIG
+626 SVVSIG
-632 QGAFRGCHN
+632 DNAFKGCHN
-641 LATVIFNNSSVAIGT
+641 LATVIFNNSSVEIGT
-656 DAFKTQDVSGTHTVG
+656 DAFKTQDYTGASHRGSCKG
-671 CSVKQLSDL
+671 IENESD
-680 NDTVNSPK
+680 NSPSK
-688 VKLTFVG
+688 KLTFVG
-695 AIMQDDSTTSSPY
+695 EISPSSTPY
-708 RYAMS
+708 LYAMS
-713 ADGRYNNGS
+713 EDGRYNNGS
-722 QLPTYVRYCSGWP
+722 QLKTYVRYCSGWP
-735 SNLVVQYNADKG
+735 TNLVVQYNEEKG

-755 AFTELTKYATEKSSY
+755 AFSQLSDYTDKTDY
-770 PYLTDAQRSAAET
+770 PYLTDSQREAAKT
-783 ALQKYNDK
+783 ALDKYTNNQN
-791 DASLTEDQQHFI
+791 LTEDQQHFI
-803 DSALNIEIPQGIQ
+803 DSALNVVIPEGIQ
-816 ALKDGLFVEKEVAD
+816 AIRDGLFVAKEDAD
-830 ASLGVDK
+830 VASLKEDK
-837 TITLYGID
+837 TVTIYGLD
-845 NIEENDFKGTGTNA
+845 AIEVNDFRSADGTKA
-859 GKIAEHLKELNI
+859 AAHLKGINI
-871 LGGTTSIAANA
+871 LGNTASIAANA
-882 FKGSEDGSSDCKS
+882 FEGCEKLET
-895 ALQKVYISGNMSSIG
+895 VNITGNMSSIG
-910 DYAFQDCANLTDVTL
+910 DYVFKNCPALNDVTL
-925 SGTITGLGKI
+925 SGTINSLGLI
-935 PFTGCEK
+935 PFTGCDK
-942 LDHVDFLGTDY
+942 LSNVSFLGNDY
-953 FSCDKSIIYGMSGGA
+953 FSCDNSIIYGMSGGA
-968 KAKIVEC
+968 KARIIEC
-975 LEGRS
+975 LEGRT
-980 SKRVNASETAGVTE
+980 SKYVKPSELAGVTSI
-994 MAPEAFKGCDSLN
+994 APRAFQGCDALR
-1007 EIDLTESAIAVIPES
+1007 EIDLTESEITTVPEY
-1022 AFEDTTA
+1022 AFADTTEMR
-1029 LNTVKLPI
+1029 TIKLPT
-1037 TCEEIKD
+1037 TCTTIED
-1044 YAFKGSNITWLE
+1044 YAFQKSGMERLE
-1056 ESGNRLQLIS
+1056 ASQYLNLIGQHAFDEL
-1066 LKAFEDAKYS
+1066 LKANPD
-1076 TDNNTMHKAITLC
+1076 
-1089 GPKDSYLYKFGE
+1089 PKDVVICSPENSYLYNYAQLKGF
-1101 TYNFS
+1101 T
-1106 VEDTPLVEYF
+1106 VDTTPLVEYF
-1116 TVTFRDWSNEL
+1116 TVNFRDWNEKL
-1127 NKYVDVIEAEQ
+1127 GSYALVPDAEQ
-1138 TVKGGEDAVPPTPAG
+1138 RVKGGEAATPPTPAG
-1153 KTGETFQ
+1153 KSGEVFQ
-1160 YWDPDYREISGDT
+1160 YWDPDPSEITADVT
-1173 QCVAI
+1173 ITAM
-1178 YSKDDPDAT
+1178 YSKEDPDAN

-1201 KEIKVSSGGSIADA
+1201 KKIKVSSGGSIADA

-1241 ESFNTM
+1241 ESFTTM

>member
-38 GLQAEGDIA
+38 GLRAEEDA
-47 TQAAHSH
+47 VAQAAHSH
-54 VATHT
+54 VDTHT
-59 SAQYK
+59 GAEYK
-64 VTIPKDAAEKGKS
+64 VSIRRNAAEKQSDLLAGS
-77 GFLPVGSNVPTMDT
+77 GIPTMDT
-91 LIPVVDSNATI
+91 LIPELPADTTI
-102 YTTETN
+102 YTT
-108 ADGTSYQF
+108 GTSNTDGSNYQF
-116 AYVNYKNSWCA
+116 AYIQDGNDWSA
-127 VILGYNK
+127 IILGYNK
-134 NTTLTDNTLDIPDTV
+134 NNTLPNNALTIPNTV
-149 NAYIQP
+149 DAYIQP
-155 TGNQGTVNGYV
+155 TGNLGSGNGYV
-166 AASKNGQPLYY
+166 AANRLGKPLYY
-177 ESLTEKTREVEEP
+177 EATTTRTREVDDTSKP
-190 VKDPDTGLPKV
+190 ILDDLGQVVKDPVTDKILYEKKT
-201 DDQGRPVM
+201 
-209 ETKTV
+209 ETYLT
-214 TYYDGEM
+214 GEM
-221 RPCYATDNAWKGLT
+221 KPCYATDNTWKSMDPLT
-235 LDNFF
+235 KFF
-240 QKKDDGSSYTSTK
+240 YYEDGKTANTVWGAINE
-253 ADNDDHTG
+253 ADNQPATYENYANALDTDH
-261 YKVYSG
+261 
-267 YAQTLNPD
+267 
-275 DQWIKD
+275 QWITNGK
-281 LEVKYIGNQY
+281 VRYIGNQY
-291 LKSTSNG
+291 LDSTHNDDSN
-298 NGTYTWS
+298 TYSWS
-305 IAGDVTASNPS
+305 IGGYITQDNASK
-316 DGIFAGASNIVTL
+316 GIFAQAG
-329 NIGEKLIGV
+329 NIGTLIIGEDLIGI

-344 GCNGLNSISFGNG
+344 ECTGLNSISFGNG
-357 LTVFGNWSFAGCG
+357 IRVIGNYAFAGCG
-370 SLKEINV
+370 SLGDVSIPEV
-377 PRDCNLAQIGDHAF
+377 CSLGQIGDHAF
-391 YSCIQLTDV
+391 YSCTNLTKFSLPINV
-400 NIPKSVSFIGDY
+400 KYVGDY
-412 AFAECRYLYTVEM
+412 AFAECKLLSDFVM
-425 CNPEQENGASSS
+425 CNFGNENDRSN
-437 QLKEMGWNV
+437 LTELGWNV
-446 FENDETLYSVTFPDK
+446 FENCETLSSLTFPMNYD
-461 YSETIGIS
+461 EAVDIS
-469 MFKGCKNLHYVA
+469 LVKGCKNLRNITVR
-481 SRHAQFT
+481 SKKMTFT
-488 ITGGENDENVYC
+488 EQTNGDVYC
-500 FDCFKSMLSEE
+500 FSCFKDMLSEE
-511 PVSGTFYFEGLSG
+511 PVNGTFYFEGRNDSA
-524 SNLHK
+524 LHTLTREK
-529 LCQENCFAFSYI
+529 CFAFSYI
-541 NYDPSTKLYEKLNKY
+541 DYDSDASQYKKLDKY
-556 ELTVQDPDV
+556 ELTVQDPKV
-565 AGETGRS
+565 VGEEGRS
-572 TYVVNSSNQLI
+572 TYVVNSNNELI
-583 NANVGTGV
+583 SSTIGTGV
-591 KTLNIPDPIGPYH
+591 EQLDIPDPIGPYH
-604 IYNINDNIFANNCNL
+604 IYRIGANRFANNCNL
-619 EMVSLPA
+619 KMVSLPA
-626 SVQSIG
+626 SVVSVG
-632 QGAFRGCHN
+632 DNAFKGCHN
-641 LATVIFNNSSVAIGT
+641 LATVIFNNSSVEIGT
-656 DAFKTQDVSGTHTVG
+656 DAFKTQDYTGAAHRINCPGKVEVD
-671 CSVKQLSDL
+671 SD
-680 NDTVNSPK
+680 NSPK

-695 AIMQDDSTTSSPY
+695 EVSPSSTPY
-708 RYAMS
+708 LYAMS
-713 ADGRYNNGS
+713 EDGRYNNGS
-722 QLPTYVRYCSGWP
+722 QVKTYVRYCSGWP
-735 SNLVVQYNADKG
+735 TNLVVQYNEEKG
-747 VSELIDFP
+747 ASELIDFP
-755 AFTELTKYATEKSSY
+755 AFSQLSDFTNKTDY
-770 PYLTDAQRSAAET
+770 PYLTDSQREAAKT
-783 ALQKYNDK
+783 ALDKYTN
-791 DASLTEDQQHFI
+791 SQNLTEDQQQFI
-803 DSALNIEIPQGIQ
+803 DSALNVVIPEGIQ
-816 ALKDGLFVEKEVAD
+816 AIKDGLFVAKEEAD
-830 ASLGVDK
+830 AASLKEDK
-837 TITLYGID
+837 TVTIYGLD
-845 NIEENDFKGTGTNA
+845 AIEVNDFRSADGTKA
-859 GKIAEHLKELNI
+859 AAHLKGINI
-871 LGGTTSIAANA
+871 LGNTASIAANA
-882 FKGSEDGSSDCKS
+882 FEGCEKLET
-895 ALQKVYISGNMSSIG
+895 VNITGNMSSIG
-910 DYAFQDCANLTDVTL
+910 DYVFKNCPALNDVTL
-925 SGTITGLGKI
+925 SGTINSLGLI
-935 PFTGCEK
+935 PFTGCDK
-942 LDHVDFLGTDY
+942 LSNVSFLGNDY
-953 FSCDKSIIYGMSGGA
+953 FSCDNSIIYGMSGGA
-968 KAKIVEC
+968 KARIIEC
-975 LEGRS
+975 LEGRT
-980 SKRVNASETAGVTE
+980 SKYVKPSELAGVTSI
-994 MAPEAFKGCDSLN
+994 APRAFQGCDALR
-1007 EIDLTESAIAVIPES
+1007 EIDLTESEITTVPEY
-1022 AFEDTTA
+1022 AFADTTEMR
-1029 LNTVKLPI
+1029 TIKLPT
-1037 TCEEIKD
+1037 TCTTIED
-1044 YAFKGSNITWLE
+1044 YAFQKSGMERLE
-1056 ESGNRLQLIS
+1056 ASQYLNLIGQHAFDEL
-1066 LKAFEDAKYS
+1066 LKANPD
-1076 TDNNTMHKAITLC
+1076 
-1089 GPKDSYLYKFGE
+1089 PKDVVICSPENSYLYNYAQLKGF
-1101 TYNFS
+1101 T
-1106 VEDTPLVEYF
+1106 VDTTPLVEYF
-1116 TVTFRDWSNEL
+1116 TVNFRDWNEEL
-1127 NKYVDVIEAEQ
+1127 GSYALVPDAEQ
-1138 TVKGGEDAVPPTPAG
+1138 RVKGGEAATPPTPAG
-1153 KTGETFQ
+1153 KSGEVFQ
-1160 YWDPDYREISGDT
+1160 YWDPDPSEITADVT
-1173 QCVAI
+1173 ITAM
-1178 YSKDDPDAT
+1178 YSKEDPDAN

-1201 KEIKVSSGGSIADA
+1201 KKIKVSSGGSIADA

-1241 ESFNTM
+1241 ESFTTM